1 MKGLL
6 QNNNAAHTFV
16 LTHIPA
22 FSPWVPSA
30 ENDMKDTWQ
39 TITTSGNA
47 TNTNASILFAGHEH
61 LYYRTLHDGTYQVL
75 AGSGGAPLG
84 CDTPPCP
91 HLGPVYPGDVFA
103 LSYNYAT
110 VSIDGR
116 YVTVSVVFDLNSGFI
131 FGYLHV
137 FRQFRGE

>member
-1 MKGLL
+1 
-6 QNNNAAHTFV
+6 

-61 LYYRTLHDGTYQVL
+61 LYYRTLRDSTGNYPLNGIGTYQVL
-75 AGSGGAPLG
+75 AGPQ
-84 CDTPPCP
+84 T
-91 HLGPVYPGDVFA
+91 
-103 LSYNYAT
+103 
-110 VSIDGR
+110 R
-116 YVTVSVVFDLNSGFI
+116 
-131 FGYLHV
+131 
-137 FRQFRGE
+137 R